1 MQALG
6 WFIPAERR
14 FYFVE
19 EIELSRAVARLT
31 LVVTSRHFI
40 AAWQTPESLCG
51 DNPYPKN
58 APRNWCQGTVG

>member
-1 MQALG
+1 VGFLTP
-6 WFIPAERR
+6 PAPR

-58 APRNWCQGTVG
+58 APRYRR